1 MLLCPDCGAE
11 SGGTKGRGQ
20 KVRTRRCKSCAKKHE
35 EGKNDPICSAA
46 REFLYECPG
55 GMDENKMRDKFLA
68 AAKRDEKKGLPL
80 YNIIENVVRAAFFQG
95 QAVGKQAKPKT
106 PGR

>member
-1 MLLCPDCGAE
+1 
-11 SGGTKGRGQ
+11 
-20 KVRTRRCKSCAKKHE
+20 
-35 EGKNDPICSAA
+35 
-46 REFLYECPG
+46 
-55 GMDENKMRDKFLA
+55 MRDKFLA

-95 QAVGKQAKPKT
+95 QAVGKQAKPKA